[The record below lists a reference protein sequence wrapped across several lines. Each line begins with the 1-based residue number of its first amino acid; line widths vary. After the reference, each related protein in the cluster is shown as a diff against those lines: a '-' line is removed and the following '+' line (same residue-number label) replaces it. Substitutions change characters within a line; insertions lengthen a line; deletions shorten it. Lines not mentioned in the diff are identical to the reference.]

1 MKVNRYYTE
10 NLGSN
15 TEVEYRY
22 IFDQKVCDT
31 CMIVDELEMRLWKHR
46 LKVACFMQ
54 SRGCLNTYQQDRRY
68 DVMVGKKKRD
78 SIYNI
83 EWYFGFSALAEW
95 NNRWKRCEESIK
107 RYINKLKRKR
117 KNANG

>member
-10 NLGSN
+10 DIGSSPR
-15 TEVEYRY
+15 VEYVH

-31 CMIVDELEMRLWKHR
+31 CMIVDELELRLWKHR
-46 LKVACFMQ
+46 LNVSRFMQ
-54 SRGCLNTYQQDRRY
+54 SRGCLKTYQQDRRY
-68 DVMVGKKKRD
+68 DVMVRKKKRD

-83 EWYFGFSALAEW
+83 EWYFGFSALDEW

-107 RYINKLKRKR
+107 RYIKKLKRK
-117 KNANG
+117 KANG